1 MHITVTRTGGF
12 GGLKVER
19 SVDTDGRPD
28 AAEWEELVRTAGLDA
43 VPASRP
49 QPDRFTY
56 RVDVDGRTV
65 TVGEHDL
72 TGPLHTLV
80 QRVLAAD
87 R

>member
-12 GGLKVER
+12 AGLRTER

-43 VPASRP
+43 APASPP

-56 RVDVDGRTV
+56 RIDVDGRTV
-65 TVGEHDL
+65 TVAEQDL

>member
-1 MHITVTRTGGF
+1 MQITVTRTGGF

-19 SVDTDGRPD
+19 SVDTDRRPD
-28 AAEWEELVRTAGLDA
+28 AAEWEELVRTAGLAA

-65 TVGEHDL
+65 TVGEPDL

-80 QRVLAAD
+80 HRVLND
-87 R
+87 GR